1 MTSFCM
7 SLPDLAD
14 MKHTFI
20 PCPSR
25 TKETQACL
33 QAPSPSLG
41 SKDSALR
48 PCDGFCYHQGLDHS
62 TGPLC
67 GLCTA
72 MPHHRLKLAC
82 PFALSPEKNQHRA
95 STDDSG
101 QAASGLR
108 VTSEADEP

>member
-67 GLCTA
+67 VGSALPCPITA
-72 MPHHRLKLAC
+72 SSLL
-82 PFALSPEKNQHRA
+82 ALSRSHQRKTNIGPRLMTPDRQLVA
-95 STDDSG
+95 C
-101 QAASGLR
+101 
-108 VTSEADEP
+108 V